1 MADKTQYGADQ
12 IQVLEGLDPVRKRPG
27 MYIGGTGVEGLHHLV
42 WEIVNNSI
50 DEVMASR
57 ATSVD
62 VTLLADGGV
71 RVVDDGAGIPV
82 DKHKTGSQAGKS
94 ALETVLTVLHAGGKF
109 GGGGYKVSGGLHG
122 VGISVVNALSTRLVA
137 EVRRDGKLY
146 RQEYEGGVPQSD
158 VKVVG
163 KYETG
168 GTGTTITFWPDA
180 AIFETVELNY
190 DDILEYLRRQ
200 AYLTKGA
207 RAKISDE
214 KTGRQY
220 GFYFEG
226 GIRSYVQH
234 MNRGKAPINEPPF
247 YAQKTVGDT
256 EVEIALQYNDSY
268 TETAKYFANNIP
280 NPEGGTHS
288 EGFRRALTRSV
299 NDYARKNGLLKDN
312 EENLTGEDVREGI
325 TVVISVRLPDP
336 QFEGQ
341 TKAKLGNPEI
351 RGYVEQVFSEMFN
364 YYLEENPSEAKKIVG
379 KAALSARAR
388 MAARAARDTV
398 IRKGALDGM
407 TLPGKLADC
416 RTRDSTRSELYIVEG
431 DSAGGSAKGGRDSE
445 FQAILPLRG
454 KILNVER
461 ARLDRMLANNEIKNI
476 IIALGTGIAE
486 QFELGKLRYGRI
498 IIMTDADVDG
508 AHIRTL
514 LLTFFYRHMPD
525 IIEGGHLYIAQPPLY
540 GLQAGRK
547 KIYAYD
553 ELERDAIIDRLIEA
567 KTGKKAEGEEMAAEA
582 VAAED
587 DVVSTEGETATE
599 EAPEVAAGAVVVEEE
614 DETSASDEEK
624 QRLKA
629 AGVSGVQR
637 YKGLGEMNA
646 DQLWETTMDPGNRVL
661 LKVNVE
667 DAERA
672 DAIFNKLMGEE
683 VLLRK
688 NFISS
693 RATTLSADDL
703 DV

>member
-1 MADKTQYGADQ
+1 MAEKTQYGAEQ

-27 MYIGGTGVEGLHHLV
+27 MYIGGTGPEGLHHLV

-50 DEVMASR
+50 DEVMANR
-57 ATSVD
+57 ASSVE
-62 VTLLADGGV
+62 VTLLEDGGV
-71 RVVDDGAGIPV
+71 RVTDDGAGIPV
-82 DKHKTGSQAGKS
+82 DKHKTGSQIGKS

-122 VGISVVNALSTRLVA
+122 VGISVVNALSTKLVA
-137 EVRRDGKLY
+137 EVRRGGKLY
-146 RQEYEGGVPQSD
+146 RQEYVAGVPQTD

-163 KYETG
+163 KYEG
-168 GTGTTITFWPDA
+168 EGTGTTITFWPDA
-180 AIFETVELNY
+180 SIFETIEFNY
-190 DDILEYLRRQ
+190 DHILEYLRRQ

-207 RAKISDE
+207 RAQLNDE
-214 KTGRQY
+214 KTGKRY

-234 MNRGKAPINEPPF
+234 MNHGKAAINELPF
-247 YAQKTVGDT
+247 YAQKVVKDT

-288 EGFRRALTRSV
+288 EGFRRALTRTI
-299 NDYARKNGLLKDN
+299 NDYARKNSLIKDN
-312 EENLTGEDVREGI
+312 EENLTGEDCREGI

-341 TKAKLGNPEI
+341 TKGKLGNPEI
-351 RGYVEQVFSEMFN
+351 RGYVEQVFAEMFN
-364 YYLEENPSEAKKIVG
+364 YYLEENPNEAKKIIG
-379 KAALSARAR
+379 KATLSARAR

-398 IRKGALDGM
+398 IRKGALEGM

-416 RTRDSTRSELYIVEG
+416 RTKDSTRSEIYIVEG

-461 ARLDRMLANNEIKNI
+461 ARLDRMLANNEVKNI

-486 QFELGKLRYGRI
+486 QFDISKLRYGRI

-514 LLTFFYRHMPD
+514 LLTFFYRHMPA
-525 IIEGGHLYIAQPPLY
+525 IIEDGHLYIAQPPLY
-540 GLQAGRK
+540 GIPVGRK
-547 KIYAYD
+547 KLYAFD
-553 ELERDAIIDRLIEA
+553 EVERDAIIDRLIAEKQEKKNA
-567 KTGKKAEGEEMAAEA
+567 KAAAEVVADDAGVVATDEA
-582 VAAED
+582 VAEDAQAAE
-587 DVVSTEGETATE
+587 
-599 EAPEVAAGAVVVEEE
+599 PEAGAVVV
-614 DETSASDEEK
+614 DEESETVENDDMRERRK
-624 QRLKA
+624 Q
-629 AGVSGVQR
+629 AGVGDIQR

-646 DQLWETTMDPGNRVL
+646 DQLWETTMDPDNRVL

-667 DAERA
+667 DAEKA

-693 RATTLSADDL
+693 RATTLSQDDL